1 MALLQHR
8 SDITT
13 NAVIG
18 AAIEVHRTIGP
29 GVLESTYHKCLR
41 RELSLRGIPF
51 KSEVK
56 LPLEYKGVILNQAYV
71 IDLLVNEAVVVE
83 LKCVSKL
90 LPIHECQ
97 LLTYMR
103 LRGLEAGLL
112 INFKV
117 PLLKDGLKRFLL

>member
-1 MALLQHR
+1 MAFIKHETGN
-8 SDITT
+8 TT
-13 NAVIG
+13 EAIIG

-41 RELSLRGIPF
+41 RELTLRHIPF
-51 KSEVK
+51 ESGVV
-56 LPLEYKGVILNQAYV
+56 LPLEYKGVTLDHGYV
-71 IDLLVNEAVVVE
+71 IDLLVKNEVIVE

-97 LLTYMR
+97 LMTYMR
-103 LRGLEAGLL
+103 LRGITTGLL

-117 PLLKDGLKRFLL
+117 PLLKEGMRRILL

>member
-1 MALLQHR
+1 MALLHHR
-8 SDITT
+8 SDPTT

-41 RELSLRGIPF
+41 RELSLRGMPF
-51 KSEVK
+51 VSEVK
-56 LPLEYKGVILNQAYV
+56 LPLEYKGITLDQAYV
-71 IDLLVNEAVVVE
+71 IDLLVNNAVVVE

-103 LRGLEAGLL
+103 LGGLKAGLL

-117 PLLKDGLKRFLL
+117 PVLKDGLKRVLL

>member
-1 MALLQHR
+1 MTFLRHE
-8 SDITT
+8 SDSVT

-41 RELSLRGIPF
+41 REFFLRNIPYE
-51 KSEVK
+51 SDVP
-56 LPLEYKGVILNQAYV
+56 LPLEYKGIKLDQAYA
-71 IDLLVNEAVVVE
+71 IDLLVSGTVVVE
-83 LKCVSKL
+83 LKCVTQL

-103 LRGLEAGLL
+103 LRGIHTGLL

-117 PLLKDGLKRFLL
+117 PVLKEGLRRILL

>member
-1 MALLQHR
+1 MALLRHW

-41 RELSLRGIPF
+41 RELSLRGVPF

-56 LPLEYKGVILNQAYV
+56 LPLEYKGIILDHAYV
-71 IDLLVNEAVVVE
+71 IDLLVNDAVVVE

-117 PLLKDGLKRFLL
+117 PLLRDGLKRVLL